1 MKKIFLSLITVY
13 QLFLSFIIK
22 STLGVNATCRYNPTC
37 SQYARM
43 VIAQYGVIKGGF
55 LALIRV
61 LSCQPISL
69 AKSKSKI
76 RYYYSRVRNF
86 DK

>member
-1 MKKIFLSLITVY
+1 MKKISLFLITAY
-13 QLFLSFIIK
+13 QHFFSFIIK
-22 STLGVNATCRYNPTC
+22 STLGVNSTCRYNPTC

-43 VIAQYGVIKGGF
+43 VISQYGVIKGGF

-69 AKSKSKI
+69 AKSKLKI
-76 RYYYSRVRNF
+76 RYYYSKVRNF